1 MTKSARDLL
10 RLDRRELMAAL
21 GVALFAGPGCGRQPE
36 TPLPRLKGRAW
47 VQGVYELHAQ
57 RYLDVQMGAE
67 TSSHGAYRVLAQKGV
82 TALDGLQSREVPFHM
97 RVDAAS
103 SRVQIERTVPERLT
117 FTADMSVA
125 DRERATEAYHAARQ
139 HLHTDYYEIHRLD
152 WAMSTLLGQLLA
164 IHSAMEQA
172 EIEQFK
178 IVRDLAGLRGGGATP
193 YQLPERVTRDD
204 YVEVLVLLLARL
216 EQDRARL
223 ASIEASIATVGLT
236 ARSTDAGSG
245 SLTKNLHKVM
255 LSVIHDAEATTPTP
269 ARFPASTKQAR
280 VAAGRELASQI
291 EASTAYQ
298 EWKRAEDARALESA
312 GMLFE
317 AIDAVTHLPTSALF
331 RTVIGIWR
339 GEGDYLTYLQVLA
352 RIVPGGGLRD
362 GRWVAARNDFFL
374 AVRILSTVFRG
385 KLLSAFENAIATK
398 RIGDHCGGAATVMLL
413 RQAAQKKWVVYCKRP
428 FAGPAQVLAYLG
440 RYTHRIAIS
449 NERIVG
455 MDADEVTFAY
465 KDRRDGDRRKELTL
479 PAENFLRRF
488 LLHVVPGGF
497 VRIRHYGLLANSVR
511 RERVALCREL
521 LGVRADDLPEVP
533 AETWE
538 ETLLRLTG
546 KDVTRCP
553 RCGGRVHTTRTVEPD
568 RRPRRGE
575 RQTVPP

>member
-10 RLDRRELMAAL
+10 RLDRRELMATL

-269 ARFPASTKQAR
+269 ARFPASTKQTR

-352 RIVPGGGLRD
+352 RIVPGGGRLAGVVRTGIDTSKRARD
-362 GRWVAARNDFFL
+362 VIARAQGARERLKRGDWDQALESELAGRANAVLNTRTAFARKRIERQVTFFSEEKELGEVASAVAASPL
-374 AVRILSTVFRG
+374 
-385 KLLSAFENAIATK
+385 
-398 RIGDHCGGAATVMLL
+398 M
-413 RQAAQKKWVVYCKRP
+413 
-428 FAGPAQVLAYLG
+428 
-440 RYTHRIAIS
+440 
-449 NERIVG
+449 
-455 MDADEVTFAY
+455 
-465 KDRRDGDRRKELTL
+465 
-479 PAENFLRRF
+479 
-488 LLHVVPGGF
+488 
-497 VRIRHYGLLANSVR
+497 
-511 RERVALCREL
+511 
-521 LGVRADDLPEVP
+521 
-533 AETWE
+533 
-538 ETLLRLTG
+538 
-546 KDVTRCP
+546 TRSMP
-553 RCGGRVHTTRTVEPD
+553 P
-568 RRPRRGE
+568 
-575 RQTVPP
+575 VPPPPAPPR